1 MAAIQYRKS
10 DGTLGEFDSDKLR
23 SINVNGHGF
32 TITIRHYFYDDW
44 DWEDEEITDVT
55 EIRI

>member
-1 MAAIQYRKS
+1 MIQYRKS
-10 DGTLGEFDSDKLR
+10 DGTLGEFDPDKLS
-23 SINVNGHGF
+23 SITVKEHTF
-32 TITIRHYFYDDW
+32 TITLRHYFYDDW